1 MFFINKHQIA
11 KVSAKLLFA
20 SALAVTYTGCE
31 KGAGSFSVLTNA
43 SQYVQSD
50 AYEARKVD
58 VLFVV
63 DNSSSMSSS
72 QSSLANN
79 FDSFIQKLISRGF
92 DFRVAVTTSDTY
104 YQAMVPAGTSCIK
117 PGTSIDLCLPSYA
130 RFRSGTTPAS
140 YVIDSNDY
148 DFNFPSEV
156 QRLKYTFKANA
167 LVGIIGSGDERAFS
181 SFKAT
186 LQSSLN
192 SDFRRSDA
200 YLAIVLLSD
209 EDDFSY
215 DSTSSNNDSYTGLH
229 TVQSYKDFLD
239 SYTGGI
245 AGSDYSVST
254 ISVLDETCR
263 ASLYTASGQ
272 QKIGQRYIQL
282 ADLTGGTKNSL
293 CGSFSSALDNI
304 SNNIVV
310 QAKPVFK
317 LSKKPILSSVVVVVN
332 GVKVPQSDTDGWSYD
347 AVKNTITINGST
359 YAPIAKQTVSIYFD
373 PDVSK

>member
-1 MFFINKHQIA
+1 MFSINKHQIA

-50 AYEARKVD
+50 AYVARKVD

-63 DNSSSMSSS
+63 DNSGSMSTS
-72 QSSLANN
+72 QSNLANN
-79 FDSFIQKLISRGF
+79 FDSFIQRLISRGF
-92 DFRVAVTTSDTY
+92 DFRIGVTTSDTY
-104 YQAMVPAGTSCIK
+104 YQAQAPSGSSCIK
-117 PGTSIDLCLPSYA
+117 SGVDLCLPSYA
-130 RFRSGTTPAS
+130 RLRSGTTPATH
-140 YVIDSNDY
+140 VIDSNDY

-156 QRLKYTFKANA
+156 QRLKDTFKANA

-186 LQSSLN
+186 LQSNLN
-192 SDFRRSDA
+192 TDFRRSDA

-209 EDDFSY
+209 EDDFSL
-215 DSTSSNNDSYTGLH
+215 DSLTSNGDSYSGLH

-239 SYTGGI
+239 TYTGGV

-254 ISVLDETCR
+254 ISILDEACR
-263 ASLYTASGQ
+263 TSLFSASGQ

-304 SNNIVV
+304 SNNIVI

-317 LSKKPILSSVVVVVN
+317 LSKKPIISSIVVVVN
-332 GVKVPQSDTDGWSYD
+332 GVKVPQSDVDGWSYD

-359 YAPIAKQTVSIYFD
+359 YAPVAKQTVSIYFD

>member
-1 MFFINKHQIA
+1 MFMINKHQIA

-50 AYEARKVD
+50 AYAARKVD

-72 QSSLANN
+72 QSNLANN
-79 FDSFIQKLISRGF
+79 FDSFIQRLISRGF
-92 DFRVAVTTSDTY
+92 DFRIGVTTTDTY
-104 YQAMVPAGTSCIK
+104 YQAQAPAGSTCPKS
-117 PGTSIDLCLPSYA
+117 GVDLCLPSYA
-130 RFRSGTTPAS
+130 RLRSGTTPAS
-140 YVIDSNDY
+140 NVIDSNDY

-156 QRLKYTFKANA
+156 QRLKDTFKANA

-200 YLAIVLLSD
+200 YLAVVILSD

-215 DSTSSNNDSYTGLH
+215 DSLASNNDSYTGLH

-239 SYTGGI
+239 TYTSGV

-347 AVKNTITINGST
+347 AAKNTITINGST

>member
-1 MFFINKHQIA
+1 MFTINKHQIA
-11 KVSAKLLFA
+11 KVSAKLMFA

-50 AYEARKVD
+50 AYQARKVD

-72 QSSLANN
+72 QSNLANN
-79 FDSFIQKLISRGF
+79 FDSFIQRLISRGF
-92 DFRVAVTTSDTY
+92 DFRVGVTTSDTY
-104 YQAMVPAGTSCIK
+104 YQALAPGSSCIK
-117 PGTSIDLCLPSYA
+117 SGVDLCQAQYA
-130 RFRSGTTPAS
+130 RLRSGTTPAS
-140 YVIDSNDY
+140 YVIDSNEY

-156 QRLKYTFKANA
+156 QRLKDTFKANA

-181 SFKAT
+181 SFQAT

-192 SDFRRSDA
+192 NDFRRTDA
-200 YLAIVLLSD
+200 YLAVVLLSD
-209 EDDFSY
+209 EDDFSHN
-215 DSTSSNNDSYTGLH
+215 STSSNGDSYTGLN

-239 SYTGGI
+239 TYTGGV

-254 ISVLDETCR
+254 ISILDETCR
-263 ASLYTASGQ
+263 ASLYTQSGQ
-272 QKIGQRYIQL
+272 QKIGQRYIEL
-282 ADLTGGTKNSL
+282 ADLTSGTKNSL

-332 GVKVPQSDTDGWSYD
+332 GVNVPQSTTDGWSYD